1 MTSDKPG
8 TVIPLAGD
16 KTSTPVDSNVTVL
29 SWGHLKGDLFS
40 GQKHKKKKPKNEVE
54 KCSSESGEHFHNNN
68 FPGTQGIPE
77 ALRAGKPVSS
87 SEEVTPEYHRP
98 KKHSKKKKRA
108 LRTSTRSYKTR
119 FRTIKQSLIQ
129 KYQIDLNEYRERS
142 NHLISRYLT
151 QKEQGN
157 LTKKLDDKH
166 LHEELESKNDTTK
179 KDYAGINMNRN
190 ITKEK
195 TEEESQNIKLQYKN
209 WRRKMG
215 PQQNKL
221 TVEVFGFVN
230 MQTCKKVVENAMPE
244 IYEIK
249 GVTDIVC
256 YASDEHLITAEDS
269 GAPAIRHGQLVAVT
283 VGGAECDGDHVA
295 VGMKMSCYC
304 SWIAANLPPGGPR
317 LQCCKNCC
325 DVSHDDHSHKNSPP
339 RHRNKYLL

>member
-157 LTKKLDDKH
+157 LVSIIMWQNIALKIIIACKQMVLGKYCYIQKKLI
-166 LHEELESKNDTTK
+166 N
-179 KDYAGINMNRN
+179 YA
-190 ITKEK
+190 
-195 TEEESQNIKLQYKN
+195 
-209 WRRKMG
+209 RK
-215 PQQNKL
+215 
-221 TVEVFGFVN
+221 GF
-230 MQTCKKVVENAMPE
+230 Q
-244 IYEIK
+244 
-249 GVTDIVC
+249 
-256 YASDEHLITAEDS
+256 S
-269 GAPAIRHGQLVAVT
+269 
-283 VGGAECDGDHVA
+283 
-295 VGMKMSCYC
+295 
-304 SWIAANLPPGGPR
+304 
-317 LQCCKNCC
+317 
-325 DVSHDDHSHKNSPP
+325 
-339 RHRNKYLL
+339 